1 MAKVTLLTHTPMPEQ
16 TIAAAAKLCY
26 SAAEIDKI
34 YEGLTPEKTASFVE
48 MLSEIGHESPIEH
61 ASFTFGIEGV
71 SRSFLAQ
78 VTRHRMA
85 SFSVQSQ
92 RYVKENMFEYVLP
105 PEIESVPEAREEYIR
120 AMEED
125 QAHYDSLTAILKEK
139 HKKTF
144 LAEGRPE
151 KEAKRLAE
159 KKDIEDARFVLPN
172 ACNTKMI
179 CTMNARSLMNFFTLR
194 CCNRAQWEIRDVA
207 DQMYR
212 LVYAAAPKLFQNAGP
227 SCVRGACSEG
237 KMSCGKMREVRERF
251 AAMREQCHGKG

>member
-105 PEIESVPEAREEYIR
+105 RRSR
-120 AMEED
+120 A
-125 QAHYDSLTAILKEK
+125 SRRP
-139 HKKTF
+139 
-144 LAEGRPE
+144 GRNISGRWRRTKPITTVL
-151 KEAKRLAE
+151 R
-159 KKDIEDARFVLPN
+159 RF
-172 ACNTKMI
+172 
-179 CTMNARSLMNFFTLR
+179 
-194 CCNRAQWEIRDVA
+194 
-207 DQMYR
+207 
-212 LVYAAAPKLFQNAGP
+212 
-227 SCVRGACSEG
+227 
-237 KMSCGKMREVRERF
+237 
-251 AAMREQCHGKG
+251 